1 MLFLLCRMFPYSSL
15 GIIFCMVKLWIWKS
29 PLLLLWK
36 TNLLKLPQT
45 GTLIKIQVW
54 TMLWRHSSR
63 KSYSSSRDPN
73 QSLLIYPKNCDRFS
87 YFFLFFIFNYR
98 HLCMNVQFWI
108 NKSAIMT
115 AFFTTLDQD
124 ATLLL
129 VYELLKCTQNN
140 RTFSLFQ
147 HNTFCGILLTVNPL

>member
-63 KSYSSSRDPN
+63 KSYSSNRDPN

-87 YFFLFFIFNYR
+87 YFFYFSYSIIDIYVWMYNSESI
-98 HLCMNVQFWI
+98 NVQSWLHFSPHLI
-108 NKSAIMT
+108 RMQLCCKS
-115 AFFTTLDQD
+115 
-124 ATLLL
+124 
-129 VYELLKCTQNN
+129 Y
-140 RTFSLFQ
+140 
-147 HNTFCGILLTVNPL
+147 

>member
-63 KSYSSSRDPN
+63 KSYSSNRDPN

-87 YFFLFFIFNYR
+87 YFFYFSYSIIDIYVWMYNSESI
-98 HLCMNVQFWI
+98 NVQ
-108 NKSAIMT
+108 SST